1 MNCAGS
7 KRVLAGPLRKL
18 GELLCAS
25 ALLFGMCVSSV
36 QALPQGG
43 EVVAGQAAI
52 QVDGAVMDVQQ
63 SSQRAIINYES
74 FNVAAPETVNFH
86 QPNANAVVLNRV
98 VGSNLAE
105 IYGNINANGQV
116 YLINPNGVLMGQGA
130 QLNVGGLVVTTLD
143 IDQADF
149 LAGRDA
155 FAGGNQGRVENQGII
170 AADQQVTLLAPEVI
184 NGGEIRAANGAVTLR
199 SASQALLQTPGS
211 GIPILV
217 DEADVTGQVINTGRI
232 EAAAVALTN
241 GGAANTQATNAQ
253 AIRNS
258 GVVRAVRASGEGGVI
273 ELLAPGGDIVNSGSL
288 NASASAG
295 AGGRV
300 NLEAV
305 LIDQTGV
312 IQAAAAGVNGDG
324 GAINVHATQA
334 LALHGATQINADAAA
349 RGKGGEI
356 LVVAEKNAWF
366 TDTASITARGGSLSG
381 DGGFVEFSGHEFVSV
396 NGRVD
401 VNSVN
406 GKAGLWYI
414 DPTDISI
421 TNTDANGTFSGGNPH
436 VWGFFG
442 TPATS
447 QINIVSI
454 RNALSTGDVTISTAS
469 GAASV
474 GNITF
479 NGFLDINGL
488 GMVRT
493 LTLTANG
500 TLSFQSGSIYD
511 SNLATATDGLN
522 INATAGTGLFI
533 ADGVGVNGTLGKVN
547 LTTTTGDATITGV
560 GSVANAQD
568 AVRVTASAGRIL
580 DGGDT
585 YDDVSAPL
593 TNGGAILSAR
603 DGIVGI
609 DVYVSYLDAL
619 SSSGV
624 ISLSE
629 TDSINIT
636 RLSAAT
642 SASLSAG
649 GQILTGNSTVFG
661 GADITLAS
669 ASSIAVAQ
677 NGLTVTG
684 NLTLQ
689 AADVISETNS
699 RTVSLGANHLNVVTS
714 AAGGNSIFNTATNLL
729 STSNVSNNTLTFND
743 VNALTTS
750 SISPFTGSIIINSG
764 AGSDLTVGSHIELD
778 GETGTLTFNA
788 GKDLLV
794 NGTVTDTVGGI
805 SNNNTLNFNAANNV
819 TFGAS
824 GAANAGAG
832 SVSVAASN
840 GNLALDGSAVGT
852 TITLSAAGAGLGNIT
867 SSASMDLNGF
877 GAVRTLNLTASG
889 SISFTAGTIADSNTA
904 TAADGLNLNATAG
917 SGFTVADGA
926 SINVAAGKINI
937 TTTSGNATVTGLS
950 SAANA
955 ADAVRVTASGG
966 SILDAG
972 NTLTD
977 ISSTHANGGAILSGR
992 DGITGIE
999 TNVNYIDA
1007 LSSAGDI
1014 SLTESNLVNVTR
1026 LSAFDASSLTA
1037 GAQILTTNSSIFG
1050 GNDLSLISSSFIQV
1064 PTAGLTMPDLVLLQG
1079 ADIRGEASG
1088 RTVIL
1093 GGNHVSVNTD
1103 SSGGNLQIN
1112 STTNLLTLGN
1122 TGSNNI
1128 TLNDAN
1134 ALLIASVRPQGGS
1147 TIISS
1152 GAGTDLTVAN
1162 AANELDGSNGIL
1174 TLNAGADLIVNQAML
1189 DTVGGVNNA
1198 TTINLYAVNNVTF
1211 SSAGRVNAGTGSVSI
1226 NATGGNVA
1234 LGQVDAATVSVV
1246 AAGSI
1251 TDANANVV
1259 NLVGTS
1265 ATLTA
1270 GTSIATLADRLEA
1283 TLASLT
1289 LTASGGSAY
1298 LSNSQA
1304 LSLTS
1309 ANVQGDLDVT
1319 LHTAGNFTLVQAAPT
1334 ITGNA
1339 SFVVSAGQIIIPD
1352 AGWSIGG
1359 NLTFSATNLVDSNT
1373 DLTLAGAAANI
1384 TLSNAA
1390 SNRTWATSF
1399 TSLALA
1405 LTGAGD
1411 FTLTDSSGLTLTSA
1425 TVGANASF
1433 TTTNGNLT
1441 LSSDPTITGNLSLIT
1456 TGTGNVILPTTGIS
1470 EIGNLTISANDL
1482 LDTDRTITLAA
1493 ASANIN
1499 LRNAASAMVWNTT
1512 FTNLVLALAGGGDF
1526 SLTDTNAL
1534 TLTSAS
1540 TSGNASFTTT
1550 NADLTLSADPV
1561 VTGNLSLI
1569 TSGGGNL
1576 IIPVAGISQPA
1587 ALTINAN
1594 DLLDTDRDVTLSA
1607 TNANVTLRNAASART
1622 WASSFDSLS
1631 LALTGAGDFN
1641 LTDANALTLSAAS
1654 AGGNVNLTT
1663 TNADLTLSAN
1673 TTVAGTLNLTTTG
1686 TGNVVVPVAGF
1697 TQSAGLTLNAND
1709 LLDTDRNVT
1718 LGASNANIT
1727 LRNAASARTWTSSF
1741 SNLIL
1746 SLTGSGDFALTDSN
1760 ALTLTSATTGGNA
1773 SFTTINADLTLSS
1786 DPAVTGNLSLITT
1799 GTGNVIIPVAGIS
1812 QPAALTIN
1820 ANDILDTD
1828 RDLTLAATN
1837 ANITLRNAASN
1848 RTWASSFDNLSL
1860 SLTGAGDLNLT
1871 DANAL
1876 TLSAA
1881 SAGANVIL
1889 TTTNADLTLGANTSV
1904 TGTLSLITT
1913 GTGNVVV
1920 PGAGFIQSQALT
1932 LNANDL
1938 LDTDRNVTLGATNA
1952 NITLR
1957 NAASSR
1963 NWTTGFTNLILS
1975 LTGSGDFALTDSNAL
1990 TLTSAATGGNASF
2003 TTTNA
2008 DLTLSADP
2016 VITGNL
2022 NLNASGAGN
2031 IVIPVAG
2038 ISETGT
2044 LTVNAND
2051 LLDTDRNLILAAS
2064 SATITLRNAALARSW
2079 TTSFNDLILS
2089 LTGAGDFALTDSN
2102 ALTLT
2107 SATTAG
2113 NASFTTTN
2121 ADLTLSADPAVSGN
2135 LNLITTGTGNVII
2148 PIAGISQP
2156 AALTINAYDLI
2167 DTDRDLALSATNAS
2181 VTLRNAASAR
2191 NWATS
2196 FDNLILSLTGA
2207 GDFALID
2214 SNAFTLTS
2222 AATGGNASFASTNA
2236 DLTLSTDPTVA
2247 GNLSLITTGIGN
2259 VVLPVTGISETGALT
2274 INANDLLD
2282 TDRDVTLA
2290 AGNATITLRNA
2301 ALARNWTT
2309 SFINLNLSLTGSG
2322 DFALTDS
2329 NALTLSSATAGGNAS
2344 FTTTNADLTLTAD
2357 PAVTGNLTMITT
2369 GTGNVIIPVTGIS
2382 QPAAL
2387 TINANDL
2394 LDTDRDLTLAATNA
2408 SITLR
2413 NAASTRNW
2421 TTSFTDLNLSLTGA
2435 GDFAL
2440 TDSNALTLT
2449 SATTGGNASF
2459 TTTNADLTLSADPA
2473 VAGNLSLITS
2483 GGGNVVIPAAGIVQP
2498 AGLTIN
2504 ANDLLDTDRDVNLAA
2519 TNASVTLRNAV
2530 NNRSWLSSF
2539 DNLILALTGAG
2550 DFALTDSNELT
2561 LTSATTGGNAS
2572 FTTTNADLTLSAA
2585 PVIVGN
2591 LSLITTGVG
2600 NVIIPV
2606 AGISQSAG
2614 LIVNAND
2621 LLEIDRDI
2629 TLAAS
2634 SATVTLRNAATAR
2647 AWATNFNDLTLTLTG
2662 AGDFSLIDNNALTLT
2677 SISTDGNAS
2686 FSTTNADL
2694 TLSSNPAVAG
2704 SLSLITTGTGN
2715 VIIPVTGIAQP
2726 AALTINAN
2734 DVLDVDRDITLAAT
2748 NANITVRNAALARN
2762 WSTSFT
2768 NLILSLTGSGDF
2780 TLTDSNALTLTSAT
2794 VGGNASFT
2802 TTNADLTLSAD
2813 PAVAGNLSLITTG
2826 TGNVIIPVAGITQSA
2841 ALTINANDLLDTD
2854 RDLTLAATNATIT
2867 LRNAASNRT
2876 WVSSFDNL
2884 SLTLSGVG
2892 DFNLTDANALTL
2904 SAASAGGNVN
2914 LTTTN
2919 ADLTLS
2925 ANTAVAGSLNL
2936 TTTGTGNVVVPVA
2949 GFTQSAGLTLNA
2961 NDLLDADRNVTL
2973 GATNANISLRNAA
2986 SARNWTSSFSN
2997 LILSLTGSGD
3007 FALTDSNALTLTS
3020 ATTDGN
3026 ASFTTTNA
3034 DLTLA
3039 SDPAVSGNLSMITTG
3054 AGNVVIPVAGISQPA
3069 TLTIN
3074 ANDLLD
3080 TDSTITLGA
3089 TNANITLRNAASA
3102 RSWTTSFN
3110 DLILSLTGAGDFALT
3125 DSNALILTS
3134 AATSGNASFT
3144 TTNADLTL
3152 SSDPAVTGNLSLIA
3166 TGTGNVIIP
3175 VAGISQP
3182 AALTINAN
3190 DLLDADHNI
3199 ALSAG
3204 TATIALRNATTASSW
3219 ATDFAHLNLSLAGG
3233 GDFALTNSNALILD
3247 SATIASNASF
3257 TTTNADLTISGDPI
3271 ITGNLTLNTTGA
3283 GNVIIPVA
3291 GISETSNLTVNAND
3305 LIDTD
3310 RDITFAAA
3318 AANINL
3324 RNAALARSWATDIN
3338 SLTLSLTGG
3347 GDLSLANARAL
3358 TLNSITTDGA
3368 VQFTVA
3374 NADLILS
3381 AAPVGTGNLSLITS
3395 GIGNVIIPVTGIAQS
3410 GDLIINANDLLD
3422 TDRNVIL
3429 TAANASITLR
3439 DAQAARSWT
3448 TDFNRLDLTLNG
3460 AGDFALTNAQAL
3472 TLASATSAGNA
3483 SFTSAADLTLTS
3495 TPAVAGNLSLITTGA
3510 GNLILSAAS
3519 LAHSAGLI
3527 INASDLI
3534 ADTLAATNASIT
3546 LRNATT
3552 AHNWST
3558 DFNSLAL
3565 SLTGGGSFALSN
3577 ADSLTLTSV
3586 NTDGITSFTTTSADL
3601 ILTAAP
3607 SVSGAL
3613 SLITTGAGN
3622 VIIPTAGIAQAAAL
3636 TINANDIL
3644 DADRDISLAASQ
3656 ADITIR
3662 NAAATRNWST
3672 SLTSLSLQLN
3682 GTGDFNL
3689 TDSDAL
3695 TLISA
3700 NAGGNVNL
3708 TATNADIILATNTQV
3723 NGTLNLTATGSGNV
3737 VVPLTGFTQ
3746 AAGLTINA
3754 NDLLDTDRTISLA
3767 ASDANISL
3775 RSATSPH
3782 SWATDIN
3789 NLTLALVGG
3798 GDFALTDTNALTL
3811 GPVTSTGNSA
3821 FTTTNADLILTTAPN
3836 VAGTLS
3842 LITTGVGNVIIP
3854 AAGINQ
3860 PASLTINA
3868 YGLFDSDLSNTDP
3881 NLSLSATTANI
3892 SLRNASAARTW
3903 DTDFNDLNLALSG
3916 AGDFNLTN
3924 QSALTINSISANGNV
3939 NIITINADTILSTD
3953 TQVNGT
3959 LNLTTTG
3966 AGKIILP
3973 NTGFTQLAGLTINAQ
3988 DISDSDSTVS
3998 LGATAANITL
4008 RNASAARNWATDFNS
4023 LILSLSGGGD
4033 FALSNNKA
4041 LTLGAVSANGNTS
4054 FTTTNADLTLNAD
4067 PAVSGNLSLITNG
4080 SGNVIIPV
4088 AGIAQPGALTINAD
4102 DIVDT
4107 DRDINLSA
4115 TNAAIILRHANLTRS
4130 WVTDLD
4136 SLSLDITGT
4145 ADLNIT
4151 DANALTLNSLNSA
4164 GTITVATTNANLTLA
4179 ANAQVNGALN
4189 LITTGVGN
4197 VVVPV
4202 AGFTQAGALTIN
4214 AQDLIDTD
4222 RDVSLAAT
4230 NANIN
4235 LRNAAAARNW
4245 STDFNNLALS
4255 LTGAGDFALNNSGA
4269 LTLASLGT
4277 GANARFTATN
4287 GDLTLTANP
4296 TIAGNLSLITTG
4308 SGNIILPATGLTQ
4321 TAGLFINANDVL
4333 DTDANVN
4340 ISASS
4345 ADIKLRNA
4353 IGARS
4358 WVTNIGALDL
4368 ALTGAG
4374 NFALVNNTALT
4385 LGAISSDASA
4395 SFSTLNSDLTLS
4407 ANPSVAGNLNL
4418 TTTGTGT
4425 IVLPSTGLNHSGA
4438 LTLNADDVRDTDE
4451 SLILSATDANVTL
4464 RAGTGAHNWDTD
4476 FNTLSLTFTSSGDFN
4491 LTDTNAL
4498 NLLSASVN
4506 GNASFTTSNGN
4517 LIIAANPLVTG
4528 TLTLAT
4534 TGTGNLIIPVAGIT
4548 HTGSLFINAND
4559 VLDTDSDV
4567 TLAAANANVKLRN
4580 ITAARSWSTHF
4591 NSLDLALT
4599 GTGNLAINND
4609 QALIINSASSNA
4621 NLSFTTNN
4629 ANITLPTNSQVTG
4642 TLSLNTGSGIIR
4654 VPDAGFAQ
4662 SGALT
4667 VAADDLI
4674 DTDRNLNLSA
4684 TNAIINLRNG
4694 APARNWS
4701 TDFAN
4706 LTLAL
4711 NGAGAFSLTDA
4722 NAITLGTI
4730 NTGGNASF
4738 TTTNADLTLTSNPI
4752 IAGNSS
4758 LNTTG
4763 TGALIVPASGI
4774 NHAGVLN
4781 INANDVFD
4789 TDRNVNLIAR
4799 DGHITLRASA
4809 GPLALNTRMD
4819 RLDLSSLSNF
4829 ALTVADADDLILGI
4843 LSTGGDSTI
4852 SSVGNLDLTGAT
4864 VNVGGRLTLNASDQL
4879 QLAAAGLTLNGA
4891 AAPAISSGV
4900 FASPSS
4906 QTAEVTINAA
4916 TISVV
4921 GGGPVR
4927 LDAHAADITLTGS
4940 DAISLDTRLDQ
4951 LGLSYQAA
4959 GTFSITNGRDLN
4971 ITRLDAPHVDTL
4983 TLAINGALRVPA
4995 SGLSLSHSLAI
5006 NAFDLF
5012 DDDRELTLSAPQLL
5026 VALSAAQGENR
5037 WNLAVDELDVS
5048 VIGSADLSLIDSNG
5062 LTLRDLNGDGSS
5074 LSLADGNLGLLLSS
5088 GDLTIQSDISAKR
5101 SVAESTAPLDVVV
5114 AQGSINTLGPVRISA
5129 QQQPAQAG
5137 NFAIRLRLTD
5147 QSSADRAISLNT
5159 GTQVTATGGDILF
5172 DTRPVATAAPAHR
5185 HYNQAAGATVAAY
5198 TNNNEA
5204 NTGRVTLNGLPIVPS
5219 AEQTIGSNRWLAIV
5233 ADAEAEATG
5242 IAMPFEDL
5250 SQATKAL
5257 QQSQLSGPNVNDQF
5271 AKAFGDCDELDPKN
5285 RQRCKINSALKAF
5298 LSHWLVGGEMPL
5310 KREAQ

>member
-1 MNCAGS
+1 
-7 KRVLAGPLRKL
+7 VLAGPVRKL
-18 GELLCAS
+18 CELLCAS
-25 ALLFGMCVSSV
+25 AILIGVHVPCV

-52 QVDGAVMDVQQ
+52 AVDGAVMDVQQ

-86 QPNANAVVLNRV
+86 QPNANSVVLNRV

-130 QLNVGGLVVTTLD
+130 QLNVGGLLVTTLD
-143 IDQADF
+143 INQADF

-155 FAGGNQGRVENQGII
+155 FAGSAQGRVENQGTII
-170 AADQQVTLLAPEVI
+170 ADQQVTLLAPEVI
-184 NGGEIRAANGAVTLR
+184 NGGEIRAAKGAVTLR

-241 GGAANTQATNAQ
+241 SGGANTQ

-258 GVVRAVRASGEGGVI
+258 GVVRAVRVSGEGGVI
-273 ELLAPGGDIVNSGSL
+273 ELLAPAGDIINSGSL

-295 AGGRV
+295 AGGQV
-300 NLEAV
+300 NVEAV
-305 LIDQTGV
+305 HIEHSGTID
-312 IQAAAAGVNGDG
+312 ASAAGKTG
-324 GAINVHATQA
+324 GGGKVNVHASDA
-334 LALHGATQINADAAA
+334 LALYGDSQITADAAA
-349 RGKGGEI
+349 SGKGGEV

-366 TDTASITARGGSLSG
+366 IDNASMSARGGSISG
-381 DGGFVEFSGHEFVSV
+381 DGGFIEFSGHEFISVS
-396 NGRVD
+396 GRVD
-401 VNSVN
+401 VNAVN
-406 GKAGLWYI
+406 GKAGIWYI
-414 DPTDISI
+414 DPTDIAI

-479 NGFLDINGL
+479 NGFLDVNGL
-488 GMVRT
+488 GTVRT

-533 ADGVGVNGTLGKVN
+533 ADGVGVNGTQGKVN

-560 GSVANAQD
+560 GSIANAQD

-580 DGGDT
+580 DGGNT

-593 TNGGAILSAR
+593 SNGGAILSAR

-619 SSSGV
+619 SSSGA

-629 TDSINIT
+629 TDAINIT

-649 GQILTGNSTVFG
+649 GQILTSNSTVFG

-689 AADVISETNS
+689 AADVITETNS
-699 RTVSLGANHLNVVTS
+699 RTVSLGANHLNVITS

-794 NGTVTDTVGGI
+794 NGTVTDTVGGV
-805 SNNNTLNFNAANNV
+805 SNNNTLNFNATNNV

-832 SVSVAASN
+832 SVSVVASN
-840 GNLALDGSAVGT
+840 GNLALDGSVVGT
-852 TITLSAAGAGLGNIT
+852 TMTLSAAGAGLGNIT

-904 TAADGLNLNATAG
+904 TSADGLNLNATAG

-977 ISSTHANGGAILSGR
+977 ISSTHANGGVILSGR

-999 TNVNYIDA
+999 TSVTYIDA

-1037 GAQILTTNSSIFG
+1037 GAQILATNSSVFG
-1050 GNDLSLISSSFIQV
+1050 GNDLSLISSSYIQV
-1064 PTAGLTMPDLVLLQG
+1064 PLAGLTMPDLVMLYA
-1079 ADIRGEASG
+1079 ADIRGEASS
-1088 RTVIL
+1088 RTVVL
-1093 GGNHVSVNTD
+1093 AGNHVSVNTD

-1112 STTNLLTLGN
+1112 STTNLLTLSN
-1122 TGSNNI
+1122 TGSNTI

-1174 TLNAGADLIVNQAML
+1174 TLNAGADLIVNQVML
-1189 DTVGGVNNA
+1189 DTIGGVNNA
-1198 TTINLYAVNNVTF
+1198 TTINLNAVNNVTF
-1211 SSAGRVNAGTGSVSI
+1211 TSAGRVNAGTGTVSI
-1226 NATGGNVA
+1226 NAAGGNVA
-1234 LGQVDAATVSVV
+1234 LGQVDAASISVI
-1246 AAGSI
+1246 ATGSI
-1251 TDANANVV
+1251 TDANANLV
-1259 NLVGTS
+1259 NLTGTS
-1265 ATLTA
+1265 ANLSA
-1270 GTSIATLADRLEA
+1270 GTSIATLTDRLDA

-1289 LTASGGSAY
+1289 LTASSGSAY
-1298 LSNSQA
+1298 LTNSQA

-1309 ANVQGDLDVT
+1309 ANVQGNLDVT
-1319 LHTAGNFTLVQAAPT
+1319 LPTAGNLTLVQAAPT
-1334 ITGNA
+1334 ITGDA

-1359 NLTFSATNLVDSNT
+1359 NLTFSATNLVDNNA
-1373 DLTLAGAAANI
+1373 DLTLGGAAANI

-1411 FTLTDSSGLTLTSA
+1411 FALTDSNGLTLTSA
-1425 TVGANASF
+1425 TAGANASF
-1433 TTTNGNLT
+1433 TATNGNLT

-1470 EIGNLTISANDL
+1470 ETGNLTISANDL
-1482 LDTDRTITLAA
+1482 LDTDRTITLSAA
-1493 ASANIN
+1493 GANIN
-1499 LRNAASAMVWNTT
+1499 LRNAASALVWNTT

-1550 NADLTLSADPV
+1550 NADLTLSADPA

-1569 TSGGGNL
+1569 TTGTGNV

-1594 DLLDTDRDVTLSA
+1594 DFLDTDRDLTLSA
-1607 TNANVTLRNAASART
+1607 TNASITLRNAASART
-1622 WASSFDSLS
+1622 WASSFDNLSLS
-1631 LALTGAGDFN
+1631 LTGAGDFN
-1641 LTDANALTLSAAS
+1641 LTDANALTLNAAS
-1654 AGGNVNLTT
+1654 SGGNASLTT

-1686 TGNVVVPVAGF
+1686 TGNVIVPGAGYA
-1697 TQSAGLTLNAND
+1697 QSAGLTLNAND
-1709 LLDTDRNVT
+1709 LLDTDRDVT
-1718 LGASNANIT
+1718 LGATNANIT

-1773 SFTTINADLTLSS
+1773 SFTTTNADLTLSA

-1799 GTGNVIIPVAGIS
+1799 GTGNVIIPVAGIT

-1837 ANITLRNAASN
+1837 TTVTLRNAASN

-1860 SLTGAGDLNLT
+1860 ALTGAGDFNVI
-1871 DANAL
+1871 DSNAL

-1881 SAGANVIL
+1881 SAGGNVSL
-1889 TTTNADLTLGANTSV
+1889 TTTNADLTLSANTTV
-1904 TGTLSLITT
+1904 AGTLSLITT
-1913 GTGNVVV
+1913 GTGNINM
-1920 PGAGFIQSQALT
+1920 PGAGFTQSQALT

-1938 LDTDRNVTLGATNA
+1938 LDTDRDVTLGATNA

-1957 NAASSR
+1957 NAASAR
-1963 NWTTGFTNLILS
+1963 TWTSSFSNLILS
-1975 LTGSGDFALTDSNAL
+1975 LTGS
-1990 TLTSAATGGNASF
+1990 
-2003 TTTNA
+2003 
-2008 DLTLSADP
+2008 
-2016 VITGNL
+2016 
-2022 NLNASGAGN
+2022 
-2031 IVIPVAG
+2031 
-2038 ISETGT
+2038 
-2044 LTVNAND
+2044 
-2051 LLDTDRNLILAAS
+2051 
-2064 SATITLRNAALARSW
+2064 
-2079 TTSFNDLILS
+2079 
-2089 LTGAGDFALTDSN
+2089 
-2102 ALTLT
+2102 
-2107 SATTAG
+2107 
-2113 NASFTTTN
+2113 
-2121 ADLTLSADPAVSGN
+2121 
-2135 LNLITTGTGNVII
+2135 
-2148 PIAGISQP
+2148 
-2156 AALTINAYDLI
+2156 
-2167 DTDRDLALSATNAS
+2167 
-2181 VTLRNAASAR
+2181 
-2191 NWATS
+2191 
-2196 FDNLILSLTGA
+2196 
-2207 GDFALID
+2207 
-2214 SNAFTLTS
+2214 
-2222 AATGGNASFASTNA
+2222 
-2236 DLTLSTDPTVA
+2236 
-2247 GNLSLITTGIGN
+2247 
-2259 VVLPVTGISETGALT
+2259 
-2274 INANDLLD
+2274 
-2282 TDRDVTLA
+2282 
-2290 AGNATITLRNA
+2290 
-2301 ALARNWTT
+2301 
-2309 SFINLNLSLTGSG
+2309 
-2322 DFALTDS
+2322 
-2329 NALTLSSATAGGNAS
+2329 
-2344 FTTTNADLTLTAD
+2344 
-2357 PAVTGNLTMITT
+2357 
-2369 GTGNVIIPVTGIS
+2369 
-2382 QPAAL
+2382 
-2387 TINANDL
+2387 
-2394 LDTDRDLTLAATNA
+2394 
-2408 SITLR
+2408 
-2413 NAASTRNW
+2413 
-2421 TTSFTDLNLSLTGA
+2421 

-2473 VAGNLSLITS
+2473 VTGNLSLITT
-2483 GGGNVVIPAAGIVQP
+2483 GTGNIIIPVAGVSET
-2498 AGLTIN
+2498 GTLTIN
-2504 ANDLLDTDRDVNLAA
+2504 ANDLLDTDRDLTLAA
-2519 TNASVTLRNAV
+2519 SSANIILRNAASA
-2530 NNRSWLSSF
+2530 RSWVTSF
-2539 DNLILALTGAG
+2539 NDLILALTGAG
-2550 DFALTDSNELT
+2550 DFSLTDSNALTLTSATTAGNASFTTTNADLTLSIDPAVSGNLSLITTGTGNVVLPVAGISQPAALTINANDLLDTDRDITLAATNANITLRNAASNRNWATSFDNLIFSSTGAGDLALIDGNALTLNTISSGGNASFTATNADLTLSADPTITGNLSLITSGTGNVILPVAGISETGTLTISANDLLDTDRDLIMAAGNATITLRNAALARSWSTSFTNLNFSLTGSGDFALTDNNALT

-2572 FTTTNADLTLSAA
+2572 FTTTNADLTLSADPAVSGNLSLITTGTGNVIIPVTGISQPAALTISANDLLDTDRDLTLAATNATITLRNAASARNWSTSFTDLNLSLTGSGDLVLIDNNALTLSSATTGGNASFTTTNADLTLSSDPAVAGNLSLITTGTGNVIIPVTGITQPAALTINASDLLDTDRDLIMGASSANITLRNAALARAWSTSFNDLILSLTGAGDFSLTENDALTLTSASTGGNASFTTTNADLTLSAA
-2585 PVIVGN
+2585 PLIAGN

-2606 AGISQSAG
+2606 AGISQPAG
-2614 LIVNAND
+2614 LIINAND
-2621 LLEIDRDI
+2621 VLDTDRDI

-2634 SATVTLRNAATAR
+2634 NATITLRNAASAR
-2647 AWATNFNDLTLTLTG
+2647 SWATSFNDLTLSLTG
-2662 AGDFSLIDNNALTLT
+2662 AGDFALADSDALTLT
-2677 SISTDGNAS
+2677 SATTNGNAS
-2686 FSTTNADL
+2686 FITTNADL
-2694 TLSSNPAVAG
+2694 TLATDPAVSG
-2704 SLSLITTGTGN
+2704 NLSLVATGTGN
-2715 VIIPVTGIAQP
+2715 VIIPVAGISQP

-2734 DVLDVDRDITLAAT
+2734 DLLDTDRDLTLAAT
-2748 NANITVRNAALARN
+2748 SANITLHNAATSRA

-2768 NLILSLTGSGDF
+2768 DLILSLTGAGDF
-2780 TLTDSNALTLTSAT
+2780 ALTDDNALTLTSVAT
-2794 VGGNASFT
+2794 SGNASFT
-2802 TTNADLTLSAD
+2802 TSNADITLSSD
-2813 PAVAGNLSLITTG
+2813 PAVSGNLSLITTG
-2826 TGNVIIPVAGITQSA
+2826 TGNVIIPVAGIAQPA

-2876 WVSSFDNL
+2876 WISSFDNL
-2884 SLTLSGVG
+2884 SLALSGAG
-2892 DFNLTDANALTL
+2892 DFGLTDSNALTL
-2904 SAASAGGNVN
+2904 SAASSGGNVN
-2914 LTTTN
+2914 LTTIN

-2925 ANTAVAGSLNL
+2925 ANTTVAGSLNL
-2936 TTTGTGNVVVPVA
+2936 TTTGTGNVVVPGTGYA
-2949 GFTQSAGLTLNA
+2949 QSAGLILNA
-2961 NDLLDADRNVTL
+2961 NDLLDTDRDVTL
-2973 GATNANISLRNAA
+2973 GASNANITLRNAA
-2986 SARNWTSSFSN
+2986 SARTWATSFSN

-3007 FALTDSNALTLTS
+3007 FALTDSDALTLAS

-3034 DLTLA
+3034 DLTLTT
-3039 SDPAVSGNLSMITTG
+3039 DPAVSGNLNLITTG
-3054 AGNVVIPVAGISQPA
+3054 AGNVIIPVAGVSQPA

-3080 TDSTITLGA
+3080 TDRTITLAA
-3089 TNANITLRNAASA
+3089 TNANITLRNAAAA
-3102 RSWTTSFN
+3102 RNWVTSFN

-3125 DSNALILTS
+3125 DSDALTLTS
-3134 AATSGNASFT
+3134 ATASGNASFT

-3166 TGTGNVIIP
+3166 TGAGNVIIP
-3175 VAGISQP
+3175 VTGISQP
-3182 AALTINAN
+3182 AALAINAN
-3190 DLLDADHNI
+3190 DLFDTDHNI

-3204 TATIALRNATTASSW
+3204 TATIALRNAATASSW

-3233 GDFALTNSNALILD
+3233 GDFALTNSNALVVD
-3247 SATIASNASF
+3247 SANVASNASF
-3257 TTTNADLTISGDPI
+3257 TTTNADLTLTSDPI
-3271 ITGNLTLNTTGA
+3271 INGNLTLNTTGT

-3291 GISETSNLTVNAND
+3291 GISETGNLTVNAND

-3347 GDLSLANARAL
+3347 GDMTLANAQAL
-3358 TLNSITTDGA
+3358 TLNSINTDGA
-3368 VQFTVA
+3368 AEFIVA
-3374 NADLILS
+3374 NADLILG
-3381 AAPVGTGNLSLITS
+3381 AAPAGTGNLTLITS
-3395 GIGNVIIPVTGIAQS
+3395 GIGNVIIPITGIAQS
-3410 GDLIINANDLLD
+3410 GDLTINANDLLD
-3422 TDRNVIL
+3422 TDRNVNF

-3439 DAQAARSWT
+3439 DAQAARSWI

-3495 TPAVAGNLSLITTGA
+3495 TPNITGNLSLITTGT
-3510 GNLILSAAS
+3510 GNVILSTAS
-3519 LAHSAGLI
+3519 LTQAAGLT

-3534 ADTLAATNASIT
+3534 GAQGNMLAATNAAIT

-3552 AHNWST
+3552 AHNWAT

-3565 SLTGGGSFALSN
+3565 TLTGGGSFALN
-3577 ADSLTLTSV
+3577 DADSLTLTSV
-3586 NTDGITSFTTTSADL
+3586 STDGTASFTTTNADL

-3622 VIIPTAGIAQAAAL
+3622 LIIPTAGITQTAAL
-3636 TINANDIL
+3636 TINAYDVLDI
-3644 DADRDISLAASQ
+3644 DRDISLAATD

-3662 NAAATRNWST
+3662 NAAAARNWAT
-3672 SLTSLSLQLN
+3672 SFTSLSLLLN

-3737 VVPLTGFTQ
+3737 VVPLSGFTQ

-3775 RSATSPH
+3775 RAATSPH
-3782 SWATDIN
+3782 SWATDFN

-3798 GDFALTDTNALTL
+3798 GDFALTDNNALTL
-3811 GPVTSTGNSA
+3811 GPVTSAGNTA
-3821 FTTTNADLILTTAPN
+3821 FTTTNADLILTAAPN
-3836 VAGTLS
+3836 VAGNLS

-3868 YGLFDSDLSNTDP
+3868 YGFFDSDLSNTDP
-3881 NLSLSATTANI
+3881 NLSLSAAAATI
-3892 SLRNASAARTW
+3892 SLRNAVAARAWNTN
-3903 DTDFNDLNLALSG
+3903 FNNLNLALTG

-3924 QSALTINSISANGNV
+3924 QSALTLNSLSADGNV
-3939 NIITINADTILSTD
+3939 NITTINADTILSAN

-3988 DISDSDSTVS
+3988 DVSDGDTNLS
-3998 LGATAANITL
+3998 LAASAANITL
-4008 RNASAARNWATDFNS
+4008 RDANAARNWVTDFNS

-4033 FALSNNKA
+4033 FALTNNKA
-4041 LTLGAVSANGNTS
+4041 LTLGAVSANANAS

-4067 PAVSGNLSLITNG
+4067 PAVGGNLSLITNG

-4088 AGIAQPGALTINAD
+4088 AGITQPGALTINAD

-4115 TNAAIILRHANLTRS
+4115 TTAAIILRRADITRS
-4130 WVTDLD
+4130 WATDFNN
-4136 SLSLDITGT
+4136 LSLDLTGT
-4145 ADLNIT
+4145 ADLNLT
-4151 DANALTLNSLNSA
+4151 DANALTLNALSSA
-4164 GTITVATTNANLTLA
+4164 GTITLTTTNANLTLA
-4179 ANAQVNGALN
+4179 ANTQVNGALN

-4202 AGFTQAGALTIN
+4202 AGFTQSAALTIN
-4214 AQDLIDTD
+4214 AADLIDTD

-4235 LRNAAAARNW
+4235 LRNAASARNW
-4245 STDFNNLALS
+4245 STDVNNLTLS
-4255 LTGAGDFALNNSGA
+4255 LIGAGDFALNNDGA
-4269 LTLASLGT
+4269 LILASVNT
-4277 GANARFTATN
+4277 SANASFTASN
-4287 GDLTLTANP
+4287 GDLTLMANP
-4296 TIAGNLSLITTG
+4296 SVAGNLGLITTG
-4308 SGNIILPATGLTQ
+4308 TGNIILPATGLTQ
-4321 TAGLFINANDVL
+4321 SAGLFINANDVM

-4340 ISASS
+4340 LSAPS
-4345 ADIKLRNA
+4345 ADIRLRNA

-4358 WVTNIGALDL
+4358 WTTNIGALDL
-4368 ALTGAG
+4368 ALTGGA
-4374 NFALVNNTALT
+4374 NVALVNNTALR
-4385 LGAISSDASA
+4385 LGAISSDAGA

-4418 TTTGTGT
+4418 TTTGTG
-4425 IVLPSTGLNHSGA
+4425 IVVLPSTGLNHSAA
-4438 LTLNADDVRDTDE
+4438 LTLNAYNVRDTDE
-4451 SLILSATDANVTL
+4451 NLNLSASDAHVTL
-4464 RAGTGAHNWDTD
+4464 RGATGARTWNTD
-4476 FNTLSLTFTSSGDFN
+4476 FTTLNLTSTGSGDFN
-4491 LTDTNAL
+4491 LTDANAL

-4506 GNASFTTSNGN
+4506 GNASFTTNNGN
-4517 LIIAANPLVTG
+4517 LIIAANPLITG
-4528 TLTLAT
+4528 TLSLAT

-4548 HTGSLFINAND
+4548 HTGSLFINADD
-4559 VLDTDSDV
+4559 VLDTDNDV
-4567 TLAAANANVKLRN
+4567 TLAAANADINLRN
-4580 ITAARSWSTHF
+4580 VTAARSWATHF

-4609 QALIINSASSNA
+4609 QALILNSVSSNA
-4621 NLSFTTNN
+4621 SLSFTTNN
-4629 ANITLPTNSQVTG
+4629 ADITLPTNSQVAG
-4642 TLSLNTGSGIIR
+4642 TLSLNAGSGIIR
-4654 VPDAGFAQ
+4654 VPDAGFTQ

-4667 VAADDLI
+4667 LIADDLL
-4674 DTDRNLNLSA
+4674 DTDRNINLSA

-4694 APARNWS
+4694 APARNWT

-4730 NTGGNASF
+4730 NTGGDASF
-4738 TTTNADLTLTSNPI
+4738 TTTNANLTLTSNPI
-4752 IAGNSS
+4752 IAGNLS

-4763 TGALIVPASGI
+4763 AGDLIVPASGI
-4774 NHAGVLN
+4774 NHAGVLS

-4789 TDRNVNLIAR
+4789 TDRSVNLIAR
-4799 DGHITLRASA
+4799 DGQINLRASA
-4809 GPLALNTRMD
+4809 GLLTLNTRMD
-4819 RLDLSSLSNF
+4819 RLDLTSLSNF
-4829 ALTVADADDLILGI
+4829 AITVADADDLILGT

-4852 SSVGNLDLTGAT
+4852 SSVGSLDLTGST
-4864 VNVGGRLTLNASDQL
+4864 VNVGGRLTLNATDQL

-4891 AAPAISSGV
+4891 AAPAIGSGV
-4900 FASPSS
+4900 FAAPSS
-4906 QTAEVTINAA
+4906 QTGDVTINAA

-4940 DAISLDTRLDQ
+4940 DAISLDTRLDE

-4959 GTFSITNGRDLN
+4959 GALSINNGHDLHL
-4971 ITRLDAPHVDTL
+4971 TRLSAPHVDTL
-4983 TLAINGALRVPA
+4983 MLAINGALRVPA
-4995 SGLSLSHSLAI
+4995 SGLSLSNSLAI

-5012 DDDRELTLSAPQLL
+5012 DDDRELNLSAPQLQI
-5026 VALSAAQGENR
+5026 ALSAALGENR
-5037 WNLAVDELDVS
+5037 WNLAVDELDIS
-5048 VIGSADLSLIDSNG
+5048 LLGSADLSLIDSNG

-5074 LSLADGNLGLLLSS
+5074 VSLSDGNLNLLLNS
-5088 GDLTIQSDISAKR
+5088 GDLTIQSAISAKR
-5101 SVAESTAPLDVVV
+5101 ALAENAAPIDIDVV
-5114 AQGSINTLGPVRISA
+5114 QGSINTLGPVSISA
-5129 QQQPAQAG
+5129 QQPSAQAG

-5147 QSSADRAISLNT
+5147 QSSADRAISLT
-5159 GTQVTATGGDILF
+5159 AGTQVTASGGDILF
-5172 DTRPVATAAPAHR
+5172 DTRPATTAAAAHR
-5185 HYNQAAGATVAAY
+5185 HYNQAAGAIVAAY
-5198 TNNNEA
+5198 TNNSDA

-5219 AEQTIGSNRWLAIV
+5219 PEQTIGSNRWLAIV

-5242 IAMPFEDL
+5242 AAVPIEDL

-5298 LSHWLVGGEMPL
+5298 LNHWLVGGEMPL